1 MSTYVRTRMLLR
13 RVICGREGRADGG
26 LRDGGLRPHGVCDG
40 KRCAQVLVGE
50 SGGTPRVLEGYT
62 RGTRGVLEGYSSK
75 RCAQVLVGLFEFD
88 RQAANVTL
96 FEEGDSGHKLYLVRP
111 APPGLFCAVCLHGLH
126 VCMRSAAE
134 LCSAECAVLA
144 WLRSRACRL
153 VLCHSLC
160 VRMSDGF

>member
-1 MSTYVRTRMLLR
+1 MHGAPEYVSTYVRTRMLLR

-40 KRCAQVLVGE
+40 KHCAQVLVGD
-50 SGGTPRVLEGYT
+50 SGGLHGYT
-62 RGTRGVLEGYSSK
+62 RGTPRGTHGVLEGYSSK

-111 APPGLFCAVCLHGLH
+111 AHLICFASCACT
-126 VCMRSAAE
+126 
-134 LCSAECAVLA
+134 
-144 WLRSRACRL
+144 ACT
-153 VLCHSLC
+153 
-160 VRMSDGF
+160 FA